1 MPCPPHITNFFFLFL
16 CRGASFREEFA
27 HLSEVRSIVPK
38 DVNLIALTATASLIT
53 KKVILKSLC
62 MDTEKTFILTK
73 VPNKLNICYRVTTK
87 PDEKKD
93 MLMPVVLDI
102 KQNGRSAKKTLIIC
116 RTYQEC
122 IDIFVEL
129 VTELDSEDALFVP
142 SLSTG
147 DDREHVCQLYTACT
161 AEDTKDYILKSFT
174 SHTGAVRVVVATIA
188 FGLGLDAPD
197 IRQIFHWGPSS
208 NIEAYVQET
217 GRSGRDGLQSTAVLF
232 LRPSDQQATDEAT
245 EQPMQVYCRNSSICR
260 RQLLMSEFT
269 AEAIEQPSPLHNC
282 CDVCQQRCRCEACEC
297 IAALS
302 SLPEVMETNTI
313 DNEQVQLLDPQKR
326 QQLHA
331 ELCAYR
337 ESLCQE
343 ATNVSGQAI
352 PLLFGVEI
360 ATGLTDNLIEKIIIR
375 SHSMD
380 SVSQLLSLGV
390 TSVAQAKAILHI
402 IFSVR

>member
-1 MPCPPHITNFFFLFL
+1 
-16 CRGASFREEFA
+16 
-27 HLSEVRSIVPK
+27 
-38 DVNLIALTATASLIT
+38 
-53 KKVILKSLC
+53 
-62 MDTEKTFILTK
+62 MDTRKPFILAK
-73 VPNKLNICYRVTTK
+73 VPNKLNICYHIATK

-93 MLMPVVLDI
+93 MLMPIVLDV
-102 KQNGRSAKKTLIIC
+102 KQNGRSAKKTLIFC

-142 SLSTG
+142 SLSSN

-197 IRQIFHWGPSS
+197 IRQTIHWGPSS
-208 NIEAYVQET
+208 DIEAYVQET
-217 GRSGRDGLQSTAVLF
+217 GRSGRDGLQSTALLY

-245 EQPMQVYCRNSSICR
+245 EQPMQVYCRNSIICR
-260 RQLLMSEFT
+260 RKLLMSEFT
-269 AEAIEQPSPLHNC
+269 AETIEQPSPLHNC
-282 CDVCQQRCRCEACEC
+282 CDICQQRCPCEACEC
-297 IAALS
+297 TAALS
-302 SLPEVMETNTI
+302 LLPEIMETTTASVG
-313 DNEQVQLLDPQKR
+313 NEQVQLIDPGKC

-331 ELCAYR
+331 ELYAYR
-337 ESLCQE
+337 ESICQE
-343 ATNVSGQAI
+343 GTDRSGRAI

-360 ATGLTDNLIEKIIIR
+360 ATGLTDNLIEKVIIE
-375 SHSMD
+375 SQSLH
-380 SVSQLLSLGV
+380 SVSQLLCLGI
-390 TSVAQAKAILHI
+390 TSVAQAEAILNI

>member
-1 MPCPPHITNFFFLFL
+1 
-16 CRGASFREEFA
+16 
-27 HLSEVRSIVPK
+27 
-38 DVNLIALTATASLIT
+38 
-53 KKVILKSLC
+53 
-62 MDTEKTFILTK
+62 MDTRKPFILTK
-73 VPNKLNICYRVTTK
+73 VPNKLNICYHIATK

-93 MLMPVVLDI
+93 MLMPIVLDV
-102 KQNGRSAKKTLIIC
+102 KQNGRSAKKTLIFC

-142 SLSTG
+142 SLSSN

-174 SHTGAVRVVVATIA
+174 SHTGAVCVVVATIA

-197 IRQIFHWGPSS
+197 IRQTIHWGPSS
-208 NIEAYVQET
+208 DIEAYVQET
-217 GRSGRDGLQSTAVLF
+217 GRSGRDGLQSTAVLY

-245 EQPMQVYCRNSSICR
+245 EQPMQVYCRNSIICR
-260 RQLLMSEFT
+260 RKLLMSEFT
-269 AEAIEQPSPLHNC
+269 AETIEQPSPLHNC
-282 CDVCQQRCRCEACEC
+282 CDVCQQRCPCEACEC
-297 IAALS
+297 TATLS
-302 SLPEVMETNTI
+302 LLPEIMETTTASVG
-313 DNEQVQLLDPQKR
+313 NEQVQLIDPGKC

-331 ELCAYR
+331 ELYAYR

-343 ATNVSGQAI
+343 VTDRSGRAI

-360 ATGLTDNLIEKIIIR
+360 ATGLTDNLIEKVIIE
-375 SHSMD
+375 SQSLH
-380 SVSQLLSLGV
+380 SVSQLLSLGI
-390 TSVAQAKAILHI
+390 TSVAQAEAILNI